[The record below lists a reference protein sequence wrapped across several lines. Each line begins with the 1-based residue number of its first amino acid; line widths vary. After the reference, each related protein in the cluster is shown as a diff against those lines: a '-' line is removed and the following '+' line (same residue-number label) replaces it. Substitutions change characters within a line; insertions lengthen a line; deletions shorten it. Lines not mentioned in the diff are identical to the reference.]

1 MFFIGHDTTLAY
13 NNIHDPSPLCEAT
26 VARYE
31 TVLFLCFFNIMIFNK
46 GASTYSE
53 ITKLYILIPDN

>member
-1 MFFIGHDTTLAY
+1 MKLAK
-13 NNIHDPSPLCEAT
+13 
-26 VARYE
+26 YE

-53 ITKLYILIPDN
+53 ITQLYIPIPDN